1 MKKIQIFLLFCLYL
15 FASPVIAGSD
25 SAKVPDDMLPWS
37 GYWWSLTDGKLVN
50 GYLGH
55 PSPIEKYD
63 AYVSG
68 FYPADATEWGLEN
81 VYNPDAPLWAGYCDD
96 WAAAS
101 VLASEPD
108 HAGELNGINFRVGDK
123 KGLLTLYYD
132 QNYEIVIYGE
142 RYSKENK
149 SDINDI
155 YPGGTQGFHQILI
168 NYISDQGVPVIMELD
183 AGEQIWN
190 YPAYQY
196 EMDWYDENN
205 KRHVTCMVSFADDLV
220 YPDFVGLQP
229 FVKTYTYWLEIDEN
243 GNIKDSPGG
252 WEGDSID
259 DHPDFI
265 WYPVFF
271 GNKSFLKDDVIAEI
285 IASRV

>member
-68 FYPADATEWGLEN
+68 FYPADATEWGLAN
-81 VYNPDAPLWAGYCDD
+81 VYDPEASLWAGYCDD

-108 HAGELNGINFRVGDK
+108 HAGELNGIHFRVGTK
-123 KGLLTLYYD
+123 
-132 QNYEIVIYGE
+132 
-142 RYSKENK
+142 
-149 SDINDI
+149 
-155 YPGGTQGFHQILI
+155 
-168 NYISDQGVPVIMELD
+168 
-183 AGEQIWN
+183 
-190 YPAYQY
+190 
-196 EMDWYDENN
+196 
-205 KRHVTCMVSFADDLV
+205 
-220 YPDFVGLQP
+220 
-229 FVKTYTYWLEIDEN
+229 
-243 GNIKDSPGG
+243 KDS
-252 WEGDSID
+252 
-259 DHPDFI
+259 
-265 WYPVFF
+265 
-271 GNKSFLKDDVIAEI
+271 
-285 IASRV
+285 